1 MKTFKIIRIKWTTEL
16 QCQQTSTSL
25 WCMIG
30 IYTCTL
36 ASTIYAQDYKNDH
49 KIWWDMEIMIYIQIC
64 VII

>member
-16 QCQQTSTSL
+16 QGQQTSTSL

-49 KIWWDMEIMIYIQIC
+49 KI
-64 VII
+64 